1 MKRTLSVALLMVLLW
16 TLALPALAVPRADA
30 VMQNTVFETDGS
42 CLVTVTLQL
51 RIEDASANIE
61 YPLPAG
67 AADITIGSQQVQ
79 TRKAEGL
86 LWVTLPISAPGNH
99 TVQLHYRLSGLL
111 SQKKTDTLVTL
122 PILSGCHYP
131 VEWLE
136 FSVTFPDT
144 LTAQPALE
152 SGYYQQ
158 NVDEIL
164 EYSFDGKTLT
174 GKTKV
179 ALKDRET
186 LVMTVT
192 VPKDYFH
199 DAPRRFSTP
208 DVWDLVMFL
217 LIAVSVLY
225 FLLTLMPKFPG
236 RSRCFTPPEGITAGD
251 VGTCLTGYGTDL
263 TMLVLSWAQLGS
275 ILIELDRK
283 NRVILHK
290 RMDMGNERSSHE
302 ARWFNSLF
310 GQRTMVDADSYHY
323 AKLCRK
329 LAAKSPLRGQLY
341 DRRSGNPQIF
351 RGMCVVVGIVA
362 GLQMG
367 LGIGDSAGIKT
378 LLGMVFALLCGAFS
392 YFIQAGGKCLPLREK
407 TPLWTALGCG
417 VVWIALGLLT
427 RELHQALPMVIFQ
440 FAAGIGAA
448 YGGKR
453 SEMGLRYLSQI
464 RGLRRH
470 MTTTANFDM
479 QQMLQQN
486 SNYFYELAPF
496 ALALGVDRSF
506 ARRFGKLPLP
516 EESYLVCEHARE
528 MTASKWAARLRK
540 AADVLNQRQ
549 KRLPYE
555 QLRGK

>member
-1 MKRTLSVALLMVLLW
+1 
-16 TLALPALAVPRADA
+16 
-30 VMQNTVFETDGS
+30 
-42 CLVTVTLQL
+42 
-51 RIEDASANIE
+51 
-61 YPLPAG
+61 
-67 AADITIGSQQVQ
+67 
-79 TRKAEGL
+79 
-86 LWVTLPISAPGNH
+86 
-99 TVQLHYRLSGLL
+99 
-111 SQKKTDTLVTL
+111 
-122 PILSGCHYP
+122 
-131 VEWLE
+131 
-136 FSVTFPDT
+136 
-144 LTAQPALE
+144 
-152 SGYYQQ
+152 
-158 NVDEIL
+158 
-164 EYSFDGKTLT
+164 
-174 GKTKV
+174 
-179 ALKDRET
+179 
-186 LVMTVT
+186 
-192 VPKDYFH
+192 
-199 DAPRRFSTP
+199 
-208 DVWDLVMFL
+208 
-217 LIAVSVLY
+217 
-225 FLLTLMPKFPG
+225 
-236 RSRCFTPPEGITAGD
+236 
-251 VGTCLTGYGTDL
+251 
-263 TMLVLSWAQLGS
+263 
-275 ILIELDRK
+275 
-283 NRVILHK
+283 
-290 RMDMGNERSSHE
+290 
-302 ARWFNSLF
+302 
-310 GQRTMVDADSYHY
+310 MVDADSYHY

-417 VVWIALGLLT
+417 VAWIALGVLT

-470 MTTTANFDM
+470 MTTTATFDL

-516 EESYLVCEHARE
+516 EESYLICEHAGE
-528 MTASKWAARLRK
+528 MMASKWAARLRK